1 MDNYISDGK
10 VMKCRIQ
17 IYKNIGN
24 LSLWLARASLQT
36 SNFKLQTSMFASLN
50 YPHPCYLLHQNKLH
64 YTDQHLIG
72 YQSVSGILDLSIGF

>member
-24 LSLWLARASLQT
+24 LSPLNL
-36 SNFKLQTSMFASLN
+36 KLLMFASLN
-50 YPHPCYLLHQNKLH
+50 YPHPRYLLHQNKLH
-64 YTDQHLIG
+64 YIDQHLIG
-72 YQSVSGILDLSIGF
+72 YQTVSSFLDLFNGF